1 MISSKIENAIIKY
14 LNRSASMADMEM
26 LEAWIQ
32 DPENE
37 KVFKDYVLN
46 HYAINYSLSTPDAH
60 EAVDALLDKINIEK
74 SVFYRKRVQSV
85 LKYAAI
91 VIISLGIGYVYQ
103 NDFFSFNTKDTLVI
117 PDAKIILVLENG
129 DVEHIDENV
138 VEEIADKRGNI
149 IGSQQGNQLSYAQKE
164 TNTHTVYNTI
174 NVPYGKKF
182 NLKLTDGTL
191 VHLNAG
197 TQLKYPVDF
206 VEGKKRK
213 VFLKGE
219 AYFEVAKD
227 EKHPFIVSTNE
238 IDVRVL
244 GTQFNVSAYEEDKE
258 LSTVLVEGSV
268 RMYNTTEKENGVLM
282 APNQMATW
290 HKFGETIEVAEVDVT
305 SHISWVKGR
314 LVFRNTMFSE
324 IIKRLERHYNVEI
337 INNNILL
344 DSQYYDATFDVES
357 IEEVLE
363 SFNKSYAITYSIV
376 DNKVIIN

>member
-1 MISSKIENAIIKY
+1 M
-14 LNRSASMADMEM
+14 
-26 LEAWIQ
+26 
-32 DPENE
+32 
-37 KVFKDYVLN
+37 
-46 HYAINYSLSTPDAH
+46 
-60 EAVDALLDKINIEK
+60 
-74 SVFYRKRVQSV
+74 
-85 LKYAAI
+85 
-91 VIISLGIGYVYQ
+91 
-103 NDFFSFNTKDTLVI
+103 
-117 PDAKIILVLENG
+117 
-129 DVEHIDENV
+129 
-138 VEEIADKRGNI
+138 
-149 IGSQQGNQLSYAQKE
+149 
-164 TNTHTVYNTI
+164 
-174 NVPYGKKF
+174 
-182 NLKLTDGTL
+182 
-191 VHLNAG
+191 
-197 TQLKYPVDF
+197 
-206 VEGKKRK
+206 
-213 VFLKGE
+213 FLKGE